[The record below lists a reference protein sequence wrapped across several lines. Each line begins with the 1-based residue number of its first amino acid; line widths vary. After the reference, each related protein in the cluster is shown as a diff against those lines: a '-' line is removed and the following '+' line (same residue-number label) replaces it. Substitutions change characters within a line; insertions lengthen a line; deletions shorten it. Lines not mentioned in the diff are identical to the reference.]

1 MDVRASDVL
10 VCQDDLPL
18 RNSFFH
24 FNFFYRVDRYM
35 HLLKKLAY
43 SILWAARTSSNL
55 VNYNPI
61 CIHFELSLRLKSF
74 GPKKLKSGRFEFTLL
89 NEISKQ

>member
-10 VCQDDLPL
+10 VCQDDLIIDLPL
-18 RNSFFH
+18 WNSFFP
-24 FNFFYRVDRYM
+24 FSFLYRVDRYM
-35 HLLKKLAY
+35 HLLNKLAY

-61 CIHFELSLRLKSF
+61 CIHFELSVRLKSF
-74 GPKKLKSGRFEFTLL
+74 GPKKLKSGRCDFT
-89 NEISKQ
+89 